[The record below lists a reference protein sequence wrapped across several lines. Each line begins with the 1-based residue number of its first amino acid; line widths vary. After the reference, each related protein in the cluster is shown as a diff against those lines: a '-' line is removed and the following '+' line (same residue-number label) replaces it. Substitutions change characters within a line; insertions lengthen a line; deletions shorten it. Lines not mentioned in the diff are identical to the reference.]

1 MDYEHNNRIY
11 TNLSSPKTEY
21 CRLTITSLTTM
32 ANFVVLEKDDFI
44 SINGNKYYINDDYS
58 DVNTASLVELLNGL
72 IELQRPSLTTDIS
85 VYYDSCSRIYFI
97 STKNFTIDDCS
108 YNLKLMLGLVNV

>member
-32 ANFVVLEKDDFI
+32 ANFVVLEKDDYI
-44 SINGNKYYINDDYS
+44 SIDGNKYYINDDYS
-58 DVNTASLVELLNGL
+58 DVNTA
-72 IELQRPSLTTDIS
+72 
-85 VYYDSCSRIYFI
+85 
-97 STKNFTIDDCS
+97 
-108 YNLKLMLGLVNV
+108 